1 MTQTQL
7 HTLNLALKRVSG
19 KVTDLK
25 RELSQYR
32 DYAEKNFEEHD
43 AEGQKAI
50 SDMKDTIQVLG
61 ATRAKISNLRKQIV
75 LMQ

>member
-1 MTQTQL
+1 MTQSQL
-7 HTLNLALKRVSG
+7 RTLSLALKRVSA

-50 SDMKDTIQVLG
+50 SDLDNAISDL
-61 ATRAKISNLRKQIV
+61 AKCKIKIHELRTQIV
-75 LMQ
+75 ILQ

>member
-19 KVTDLK
+19 KVADLM

-43 AEGQKAI
+43 AEG
-50 SDMKDTIQVLG
+50 
-61 ATRAKISNLRKQIV
+61 
-75 LMQ
+75 

>member
-1 MTQTQL
+1 MTTTQL

-43 AEGQKAI
+43 AEGQKAL
-50 SDMKDTIQVLG
+50 SDMKDAIQVLG
-61 ATRAKISNLRKQIV
+61 ATRAKLSNLRKQIV